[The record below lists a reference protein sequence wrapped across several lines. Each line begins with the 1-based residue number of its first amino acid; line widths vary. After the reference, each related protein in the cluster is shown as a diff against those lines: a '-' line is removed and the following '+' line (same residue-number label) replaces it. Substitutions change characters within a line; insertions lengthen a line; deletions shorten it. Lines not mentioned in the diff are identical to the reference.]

1 MRGILHVAV
10 IALTVLL
17 SAPFAAMAQPYP
29 SKTVRVVIPWPPG
42 GSNDIVGRI
51 VLQKMGESM
60 GQQFVVDNR
69 PGAAGSI
76 GADVVAKAPPD
87 GYTLMVH
94 STTHVGN
101 AHIYGKKLAY
111 DTMKD
116 FTGVGLLSAQP
127 GVLTVHPSLPVKTT
141 GEFLALA
148 KSRPGQIFYS
158 SSGNGSA
165 PHLQMALLVSMAKLN
180 LVHVPYKGGAPQVTA
195 LISGETQVSFA
206 TIGTVINHIR
216 QGKLRP
222 LGVGSAQR
230 TKALPDVP
238 TISESGVPG
247 YEMAP
252 WVGMFAPAGT
262 SKAIVDRLNAE
273 VNKALKL
280 PDVVQKLENQVLD
293 PWTSTPEEF
302 NARLKVDYEK
312 YDQLIKLT
320 GAKIE

>member
-1 MRGILHVAV
+1 
-10 IALTVLL
+10 
-17 SAPFAAMAQPYP
+17 
-29 SKTVRVVIPWPPG
+29 
-42 GSNDIVGRI
+42 
-51 VLQKMGESM
+51 
-60 GQQFVVDNR
+60 
-69 PGAAGSI
+69 
-76 GADVVAKAPPD
+76 
-87 GYTLMVH
+87 
-94 STTHVGN
+94 
-101 AHIYGKKLAY
+101 
-111 DTMKD
+111 
-116 FTGVGLLSAQP
+116 
-127 GVLTVHPSLPVKTT
+127 
-141 GEFLALA
+141 
-148 KSRPGQIFYS
+148 
-158 SSGNGSA
+158 
-165 PHLQMALLVSMAKLN
+165 
-180 LVHVPYKGGAPQVTA
+180 VHVPYKGGVPQVTA
-195 LISGETQVSFA
+195 LVSGETQVSFA
-206 TIGTVINHIR
+206 TIGTVINFIR

-262 SKAIVDRLNAE
+262 PKAVIDRLNAE

-312 YDQLIKLT
+312 YGKLIQLT